1 MSRYADLARVKAG
14 LAERVVR
21 PATLS
26 SWPEECV
33 VDEEEWLVEGVI
45 PRKGYAGIFGRRGS
59 AKSFLALHLAG
70 CGATGT
76 PFMGFA
82 VERFGTMYCVGEK
95 KARFGKRVHAWL
107 QANNQ
112 GGAPL
117 AISFRWSVPN
127 LLDEAEV
134 SAFIDEIEAAKVE
147 FLRRGAPLGVVVIDT
162 LARALK
168 HANVSDADAA
178 GKALEAIQLIVD
190 QTGVTVMPLAHVAK
204 SEGALSF
211 KGAGEWEDAADSL
224 IRIDRKDTDPV
235 RIATVPK
242 QGDGPDGQVFGFD
255 LEVIRVGTS
264 RRGRDITSCVVRSV
278 DVADG
283 GTKSRQVRLTPQ
295 AETVLLAFA
304 RIEDAGQTESVPF
317 VPGRKPGT
325 VGVRLSKLRQTAFE
339 LGLQKASEPA
349 PDAPKAEHSKW
360 LEARKKAFQ
369 RALEKLQEARKVQ
382 HEGDFVWRS

>member
-26 SWPEECV
+26 SWPEECTA
-33 VDEEEWLVEGVI
+33 DEEEWLVEGII
-45 PRKGYAGIFGRRGS
+45 PRKAYAGIFGRRGS
-59 AKSFLALHLAG
+59 AKSFLAIHLAG
-70 CGATGT
+70 CGAMGE
-76 PFMGFA
+76 PFLGFSL
-82 VERFGTMYCVGEK
+82 ERFGTLYCVGEK
-95 KARFGKRVHAWL
+95 KARFGKRVRAWE

-112 GGAPL
+112 DGATL
-117 AISFRWSVPN
+117 AIKFRWGVPN
-127 LLDEAEV
+127 LLEEAEV

-147 FLRRGAPLGVVVIDT
+147 FLRRGAPLSVVVIDT

-168 HANVSDADAA
+168 HGNVSDPDAA
-178 GKALEAIQLIVD
+178 GTALEAIQSIID
-190 QTGVTVMPLAHVAK
+190 RTGVTVIPLAHVAK
-204 SEGALSF
+204 SEGAITQ
-211 KGAGEWEDAADSL
+211 KGAGEWEDAADAL
-224 IRIDRKDTDPV
+224 IRIDRKDADPV
-235 RIATVPK
+235 RTMTVAK

-255 LEVIRVGTS
+255 LEVIKVGTS
-264 RRGRDITSCVVRSV
+264 VRGHDITSCVVRSV

-283 GTKSRQVRLTPQ
+283 GTKSRQVRLSAQ
-295 AETVLLAFA
+295 AESVLLAFA

-317 VPGRKPGT
+317 VPGRKAGT

-339 LGLQKASEPA
+339 LGLQRASEPA

-382 HEGDFVWRS
+382 HEGDFVWRA